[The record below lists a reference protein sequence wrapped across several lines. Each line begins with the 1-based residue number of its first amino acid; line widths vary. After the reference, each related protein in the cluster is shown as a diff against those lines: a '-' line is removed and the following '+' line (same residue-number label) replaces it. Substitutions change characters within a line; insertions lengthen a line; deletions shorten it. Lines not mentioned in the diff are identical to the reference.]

1 MQDESHLMKYF
12 HQHLSSNVQPCNQ
25 LLFQI
30 IFIETGWRLVFDCS
44 ATSQQGSA
52 LGAYSC
58 TGASTR
64 RRRLGRFQL
73 IVKPLKNPYK
83 PLITVML
90 Y

>member
-1 MQDESHLMKYF
+1 MQDEGRSHLKKYF
-12 HQHLSSNVQPCNQ
+12 HHHLSSNVQPCNQ
-25 LLFQI
+25 LLFQK

-64 RRRLGRFQL
+64 GRRMGRFQL
-73 IVKPLKNPYK
+73 IVLINP
-83 PLITVML
+83 
-90 Y
+90 